1 MKKVSVIIP
10 CYNAV
15 KWLPKCFMSLVGQS
29 IGIDNLE
36 LIFVNDASTDDGQTW
51 NMLNEIEKA
60 YPESII
66 IIDLPHNR
74 RQGGARNE
82 GLKYAS
88 GEYIAFVDADDW
100 VEPEFCAFF
109 YDNFKNNPDVQI
121 ISSAAYINKNNEE
134 IENPFWNGEKKY
146 FTGKEKEEMAI
157 CSLHFNCDTCSFTC
171 RFI

>member
-1 MKKVSVIIP
+1 
-10 CYNAV
+10 
-15 KWLPKCFMSLVGQS
+15 MSLVGQS

-100 VEPEFCAFF
+100 VEAELF
-109 YDNFKNNPDVQI
+109 
-121 ISSAAYINKNNEE
+121 
-134 IENPFWNGEKKY
+134 EKTY
-146 FTGKEKEEMAI
+146 SRAKEKDADI
-157 CSLHFNCDTCSFTC
+157 VQFNYNYYLKMLALFLI
-171 RFI
+171 RMK